1 MIAYLNH
8 GRWVV
13 DCPDR
18 DCAGAELASNLFV
31 CENCKRVGPV
41 EWPEHKTLIDEI
53 TSLRPVPETRNW
65 IPGETVNNLRKE
77 NMSHGL
83 DSS

>member
-13 DCPDR
+13 DCPDP
-18 DCAGAELASNLFV
+18 DCAGASIAGDLFV
-31 CENCKRVGPV
+31 CENCKRVAPV
-41 EWPEHKTLIDEI
+41 EWPEYKTLIDAT

-65 IPGETVNNLRKE
+65 QPGETIDDLRRE
-77 NMSHGL
+77 NAAHGL
-83 DSS
+83 DSA